1 MLTHQTSS
9 SPPPMI
15 GNAHPAPAVPSHL
28 TPSKDKR
35 RISFISYN
43 DLLLSVPTTVTHLGE
58 ITSGQL
64 SPEHLPGTVS
74 PSMST
79 RSPTVP
85 PINPNP
91 LGLGAGPSDSTGSI
105 PQIEHQ
111 QSWDSASGAR
121 TGQGE
126 WSREGLGKGL
136 EQRLEDLVQSKAV

>member
-1 MLTHQTSS
+1 MRSTANDQSS
-9 SPPPMI
+9 MPPTPAP
-15 GNAHPAPAVPSHL
+15 GQAHPSAVPSHL

-74 PSMST
+74 PNIS
-79 RSPTVP
+79 RSPAP
-85 PINPNP
+85 PSINPLSSTAGDSSSSVP
-91 LGLGAGPSDSTGSI
+91 QVDGDGGAG
-105 PQIEHQ
+105 
-111 QSWDSASGAR
+111 
-121 TGQGE
+121 GE

-136 EQRLEDLVQSKAV
+136 EQRLEDLVSSKAA